1 MLGLTFFRAPDG
13 EHIIVH
19 RDLAEVE
26 SAWQELPAHPCYLFQ
41 TYEWLSLWWKT
52 SGQAEHVEPF
62 VVRVAD
68 EKARTKIIFPLG
80 IRKRY
85 GCRILVFLGGDITD
99 YNAPVFAPDIASLR
113 QNGRFDKLWK
123 QIESLAAADVV
134 WLQRMPDR
142 LTDGTNPIIAERYA
156 RHVDNAHAAVQLP
169 STFAAFAASRS
180 SVYFSVT
187 RRKRRQLE
195 RLGSVTLD
203 IPERRQTIA
212 EIVELMLR
220 QKQRRL
226 EETGKRPIPQH
237 YQNFYRRL
245 AEASIAN
252 GRPHVSCLRV
262 DGQIVATHVGVV
274 HGNRFYYLMPGYEAG
289 AWAHYSVGRLL
300 LQALVEW
307 CIAQGIETFDM
318 TVGDESYKRFWS
330 NENLKLYESRY
341 PLTVKGAS
349 YLAVSRLKGLAD
361 RSHRLGRLF
370 SATSPIWPAS

>member
-1 MLGLTFFRAPDG
+1 MLELTFPPAPDG
-13 EHIIVH
+13 EHITVH

-26 SAWQELPAHPCYLFQ
+26 SAWHELQAHPCYVFQ
-41 TYEWLSLWWKT
+41 TYEWLSLWCKT
-52 SGQAEHVEPF
+52 SGQADHVEPF
-62 VVRVAD
+62 VVRVTD
-68 EKARTKIIFPLG
+68 ETERTKIIFPLG
-80 IRKRY
+80 IRSRY
-85 GCRILVFLGGDITD
+85 GCRILVFLGGDVTD
-99 YNAPVFAPDIASLR
+99 YNAPVFARGVASAC
-113 QNGRFDKLWK
+113 QNGRLNKIWK

-142 LTDGTNPIIAERYA
+142 LADGANPMITEPHA
-156 RHVDNAHAAVQLP
+156 RHVDDAHAAGPLP

-195 RLGSVTLD
+195 RLGLVTLD
-203 IPERRQTIA
+203 VPESRQTIA
-212 EIVELMLR
+212 AVVELMLR

-226 EETGKRPIPQH
+226 EETGKRPMPPH
-237 YQNFYRRL
+237 YQGFYRSL
-245 AEASIAN
+245 AAASIAN

-274 HGNRFYYLMPGYEAG
+274 HRNRFYYLMPGYEAG
-289 AWAHYSVGRLL
+289 PWAHYSVGRLL

-318 TVGDESYKRFWS
+318 TVGNESYKRFWS
-330 NENLKLYESRY
+330 NDNLKLYESRY
-341 PLTVKGAS
+341 PLTVRGAS
-349 YLAVSRLKGLAD
+349 YLAAYRLKGLAD

-370 SATSPIWPAS
+370 ASPQ